1 LWSVVPQR
9 SKGRLNVR
17 RNNALSVSVNLV
29 AAFVVCGRLDQSN
42 VAGQRAQQT
51 ANTTSAPVYVGWPL
65 PASGRAYG
73 AIDGKRLWQYV
84 REQSDI
90 AERYRDQGH
99 PQFWGRIAGTSG
111 DVEDAQWL
119 LKKYQQIGLTDTHSQ
134 TVAFFHPQWAPESWE
149 VTATAGG
156 KTITLTSA
164 QPPYGAVATD
174 GKVLDLPA
182 VHVGL
187 GSDADFAGR
196 DVRGKAVLYIR
207 TQFTYNIAADVLK
220 RAEDRG
226 AAAVFVTD
234 LRGGNYSVQAYRSN
248 ATVPAFNLGTE
259 DGLAVRDLIAKAPS
273 GDPPH
278 IKMRLDAKWVS
289 GQKSFLVWGT
299 LPGATSET
307 IYVIAHRDGWFDAA
321 GDNASGVASLL
332 GLAEYFAKV
341 PQTQRRRTMIFIG
354 TDGHHQIAP
363 GGYGREWLAA
373 NREKFF
379 SKTALMFNAEHP
391 SEVLTHG
398 GATSGWT
405 ETIIPPAWYA
415 GGSSRPQLTKIALD
429 AFHEFGLPVWAQP
442 SQTPPGG
449 DLGPFVGFLPGVVVQ
464 SNDFMYMHTTG
475 DTPDNVA
482 WSGLEAATRAYAR
495 IVDEVNKLPLADFQ
509 RAPEPYRPRIE
520 LADCAAWIKDSSAN
534 CSPKTHQ

>member
-1 LWSVVPQR
+1 MS
-9 SKGRLNVR
+9 R
-17 RNNALSVSVNLV
+17 RNQTLSVSMGLV
-29 AAFVVCGRLDQSN
+29 AVFVVCGRLDPAYVS
-42 VAGQRAQQT
+42 GQRAQQP
-51 ANTTSAPVYVGWPL
+51 ANTTSAPVFVGWPL
-65 PASGRAYG
+65 PATGKAYG
-73 AIDGKRLWQYV
+73 TIDGKHLWQYV
-84 REQSDI
+84 REQADI

-111 DVEDAQWL
+111 DVEDVQWL
-119 LKKYQQIGLTDTHSQ
+119 LKKYQQIGLTDAHSQ
-134 TVAFFHPQWAPESWE
+134 TVVFFDPQWAPESWE
-149 VTATAGG
+149 VMATAGG
-156 KTITLTSA
+156 KTMKLTSA
-164 QPPYGAVATD
+164 QPPYGAAATG

-182 VHVGL
+182 VYVGL

-196 DVRGKAVLYIR
+196 DVRGKAVLYVR
-207 TQFTYNIAADVLK
+207 AQFTYNLAADVLK
-220 RAEDRG
+220 RAEDQG
-226 AAAVFVTD
+226 AAAVLVTD
-234 LRGGNYSVQAYRSN
+234 LRGGNYSVQAYRSS
-248 ATVPAFNLGTE
+248 AAVPAFNLGTE

-278 IKMRLDAKWVS
+278 IKIRLDAKWVS

-299 LPGATSET
+299 LPGATNET

-341 PQTQRRRTMIFIG
+341 PQSQRRRTMIFIG

-363 GGYGREWLAA
+363 GGYGREWLYA
-373 NREKFF
+373 NRDRFF

-398 GATSGWT
+398 GAAGGWT
-405 ETIIPPAWYA
+405 ETIIPAAWYA
-415 GGSSRPQLTKIALD
+415 GGSSRPQLAKIALD
-429 AFHEFGLPVWAQP
+429 AFHEFGVPVWAEP

-495 IVDEVNKLPLADFQ
+495 IVDEVNKVPLSELQ
-509 RAPEPYRPRIE
+509 RAPEPYRPRID
-520 LADCAAWIKDSSAN
+520 LAECAAWIKDSSAN
-534 CSPKTHQ
+534 CSPKTQQ